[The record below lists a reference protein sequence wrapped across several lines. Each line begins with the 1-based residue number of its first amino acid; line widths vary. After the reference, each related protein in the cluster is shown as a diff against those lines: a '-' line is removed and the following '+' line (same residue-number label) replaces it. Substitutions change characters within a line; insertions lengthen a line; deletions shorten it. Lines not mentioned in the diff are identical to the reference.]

1 MELSAR
7 DKDYLKEVHP
17 DLAKVFE
24 LAAEK
29 SDFKWRITEGV
40 RTLER
45 QKKLKAAGKSKTLR
59 SRHLKAANGYS
70 HAVDIVMYKG
80 SKITWDKAS
89 YVKASKVIKEAAKEL
104 NIPVEWGGDWKSFF
118 DGPHF
123 QLPWSTYDGTNTVVN
138 TVVTDYDKSKF
149 FDAIRDNIKLTTEN
163 VQGFDKVLDFGYARN
178 SPRNHLAYIIATAYW
193 ESATTMQPVVE
204 ANWLSENWRKKNLRY
219 YPWHGRGLI
228 QTTWKDNYI
237 KIGNLIGKD
246 LTKNPDLLLKWEYAL
261 PALFVGMEDGLY
273 TGKDLEDYIDLKD
286 ESDTED
292 FEEYKNARR
301 IVNGTDKASKIATIA
316 IQVEQ
321 GLTNAGYPIIPSQ
334 KPVQETEKDLEAT
347 LPKPTTPETVES
359 IWSKLFIN
367 ILKAIIASLRG
378 K

>member
-1 MELSAR
+1 MELSTR
-7 DKDYLKEVHP
+7 DRNYLDEVHP

-123 QLPWSTYDGTNTVVN
+123 QLPWSSYSGTNK
-138 TVVTDYDKSKF
+138 VTKMTTEYDKSKF
-149 FDAIRDNIKLTTEN
+149 FDTIRNDIKLTTEN
-163 VQGFDKVLDFGYARN
+163 VQGFDRVLDFGYARN

-228 QTTWKDNYI
+228 QTTWEENYI

-273 TGKDLEDYIDLKD
+273 TGKDLEDYIDIKD
-286 ESDTED
+286 ESDSED
-292 FEEYKNARR
+292 FLEYKNARR

-321 GLTNAGYPIIPSQ
+321 GLINAGYPIIPSQ
-334 KPVQETEKDLEAT
+334 RPVQETEGDLGAT
-347 LPKPTTPETVES
+347 LPDITINTTTES
-359 IWSKLFIN
+359 FWGKLLIN
-367 ILKAIIASLRG
+367 IIKAIMASLRS